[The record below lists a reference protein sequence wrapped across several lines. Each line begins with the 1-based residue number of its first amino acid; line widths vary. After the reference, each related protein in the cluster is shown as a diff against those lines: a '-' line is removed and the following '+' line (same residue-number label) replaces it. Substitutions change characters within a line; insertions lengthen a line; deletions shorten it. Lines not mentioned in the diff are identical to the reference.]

1 MPGKSP
7 RNIVITG
14 FMGTGKTTVARIAAG
29 RLGLELVSTDA
40 LIEAR
45 AGQSIP
51 EIFAQQGEVAFRSL
65 EAIICREVAT
75 RPDVVIDTGGGALL
89 NPTTR
94 AAFTESGLVI
104 CLTCAPGEIMRR
116 LSGDSSR
123 PLLAGDARARIAAL
137 LAERAPVYDALP
149 HHVDT
154 TRLSPE
160 QAADEVIALW
170 KQHTSR

>member
-1 MPGKSP
+1 MPDESP
-7 RNIVITG
+7 HNIAITG
-14 FMGTGKTTVARIAAG
+14 FMGTGKTTVARIVAG
-29 RLGLELVSTDA
+29 RLGFELVSTDA

-51 EIFAQQGEVAFRSL
+51 EIFAQKGEAAFRRL
-65 EAIICREVAT
+65 EAIICREVAM

-89 NPTTR
+89 DPASR
-94 AAFTESGLVI
+94 AAFLKSGLVI
-104 CLTCAPGEIMRR
+104 CLTCAPDEIMRR

-137 LAERAPVYDALP
+137 LAERAPIYNALS

-154 TRLSPE
+154 THRSPE

-170 KQHTSR
+170 MQSTSR

>member
-51 EIFAQQGEVAFRSL
+51 EIFAQKGEAAFRSL
-65 EAIICREVAT
+65 EAIICREVAM

-104 CLTCAPGEIMRR
+104 CLTCAPDEIMRR

-123 PLLAGDARARIAAL
+123 PLWLGTRGRASRRCWPSARRSTMHC
-137 LAERAPVYDALP
+137 RTMWTLP
-149 HHVDT
+149 ASHPNRPP
-154 TRLSPE
+154 TR
-160 QAADEVIALW
+160 
-170 KQHTSR
+170 